1 MISQKYCATDWRV
14 MRSVRLGLVVAA
26 AGLLGG
32 KTDEIED
39 NPAGEETHR
48 RQVKEYIAID
58 ETVHNAE
65 HEAPL
70 PGFQRPRSSRSN
82 ETKTKREINSF
93 YFTCIIGS
101 KSDT

>member
-70 PGFQRPRSSRSN
+70 PGFQRPGQAGQM
-82 ETKTKREINSF
+82 KQKQKRN
-93 YFTCIIGS
+93 
-101 KSDT
+101 K